1 MSNGDII
8 NDRLE
13 FQERIKKLPP
23 EEQALEIALMVYDMK
38 TEMSS
43 LGGGY
48 SKKGSVLSA
57 TSISAALIALFEG
70 IKILLGKG

>member
-1 MSNGDII
+1 MPNGDVI
-8 NDRLE
+8 NERLE

-23 EEQALEIALMVYDMK
+23 GEQVVEVALMVYDMK

-70 IKILLGKG
+70 IKLLLGKS